1 MGRREGARRGGEKN
15 SHREKGIF
23 GTRECGVRFSALSG
37 SEDGEES
44 VLEAEQLRGY
54 S

>member
-15 SHREKGIF
+15 SECEKGIF
-23 GTRECGVRFSALSG
+23 GAGECGVRFSALRS

-44 VLEAEQLRGY
+44 VLEAE
-54 S
+54 